1 MVWAIDSPL
10 ATGRE
15 LAGSAEISKGNLFRR
30 DSFAS
35 ADTRQTIA
43 QRFEQQVRRHPQR
56 LAVKIGARSLSYA
69 ELNRAANRVA
79 RAIVGRERIPTE
91 TIAVYCGGLAM
102 IVASLAALKAGKAF
116 VPLSPQLP
124 ASALKQILAGLDDC
138 PVLTDDSYQGAA
150 RKIVGATGRLVN
162 IERVDRKL
170 SARNLNPAISSDSV
184 AYVNFTSGTTG
195 EPKGVVWNHRSEL
208 FGIETKT
215 AALKITAGDRISLV
229 RSNNVGAARDMFLA
243 LLNGAALIVLD
254 LDARGL
260 ASLGDWLREEKI
272 TVFTCVATLF
282 RQAAKGAGPKGFP
295 AVRLIHVGGERIFKS
310 DIELYRKYF
319 SDRCRLVCRY
329 SISETQAVSYYFVD
343 KKRQIDGER
352 VPVGYPLPGSDVLIL
367 GDDGREV
374 APGAVGEIAVRS
386 PYLAL
391 GYWRQPELTRARF
404 IGAPGDPARM
414 YLTGDLGYR
423 RTDGCLIHLGRKD
436 FQAKVKG
443 HRVELGAVESAL
455 NEISAIDHAVV
466 VAEPDA
472 ARGSRLVAHVVP
484 RKKSR
489 ANISAWRRELKTK
502 LPTFMIPERFVM
514 LRKLPLNAGG
524 KVDRSALPASGRK
537 GWRGEA
543 PVVAPRGAVEKVL
556 AQFWRTALDLDRI
569 GIRDDW
575 ASLGGDSLAA
585 AQLAA
590 RVGALFPL
598 DASVA
603 NLFELG
609 SIADAARFIVDH
621 ELQAG
626 QAEKIAAA
634 YLHVDRMSDDAV
646 RRRLGA
652 YRGAGEKDG

>member
-1 MVWAIDSPL
+1 
-10 ATGRE
+10 
-15 LAGSAEISKGNLFRR
+15 
-30 DSFAS
+30 
-35 ADTRQTIA
+35 
-43 QRFEQQVRRHPQR
+43 
-56 LAVKIGARSLSYA
+56 
-69 ELNRAANRVA
+69 
-79 RAIVGRERIPTE
+79 
-91 TIAVYCGGLAM
+91 
-102 IVASLAALKAGKAF
+102 
-116 VPLSPQLP
+116 
-124 ASALKQILAGLDDC
+124 
-138 PVLTDDSYQGAA
+138 
-150 RKIVGATGRLVN
+150 
-162 IERVDRKL
+162 
-170 SARNLNPAISSDSV
+170 
-184 AYVNFTSGTTG
+184 
-195 EPKGVVWNHRSEL
+195 VVWNHRSEL